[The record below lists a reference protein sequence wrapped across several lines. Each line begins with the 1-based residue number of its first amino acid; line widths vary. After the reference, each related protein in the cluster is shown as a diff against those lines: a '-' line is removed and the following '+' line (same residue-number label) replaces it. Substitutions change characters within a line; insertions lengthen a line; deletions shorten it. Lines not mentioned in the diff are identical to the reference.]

1 MKLKLSAI
9 VLLIVFLGS
18 FVLVKSSDLFKSAEL
33 ASPVLGISKSQ
44 ISANAWFPKYE
55 KGKNPEF
62 PDAPEITASGAFF
75 LDTSTGTVLY
85 SKNAQEKYSIAS
97 LTKIMTTI
105 IALEH
110 KSEEDIYKVSS
121 RASETEPDKMYLL
134 AEEKHTLRNLLD
146 GIFLVS
152 ANDAAEAISE
162 GTTGRREEFIGM
174 MNSKA
179 AQLGMADTVF
189 VNPTGLEEEP
199 EKCKGRSPC
208 QYSTALDVALMSRY
222 LIKTWPEIVDISSQP
237 HVFIEKTT
245 DHQDYDMYSGINLL
259 TTYPGVVGLKTGF
272 TPEAGLTLVTLARQ
286 NGKEVLGVLLGAVN
300 RRDDA
305 KIMLD
310 YCFSKLGLEI

>member
-9 VLLIVFLGS
+9 LLLIVFLGS
-18 FVLVKSSDLFKSAEL
+18 FVLVKSSDLFAEPGL

-44 ISANAWFPKYE
+44 ISANAWFPKYDVRMD
-55 KGKNPEF
+55 GGF
-62 PDAPEITASGAFF
+62 SDAPEITARAAFF
-75 LDTSTGTVLY
+75 IDTATGEVLY

-110 KSEEDIYKVSS
+110 KKLDDIYPISQRVT
-121 RASETEPDKMYLL
+121 EIEPDEMVLL
-134 AEEKHTLRNLLD
+134 PGEKHTLRNLLD

-162 GTTGRREEFIGM
+162 GTVGSRAEFISLMNDKSAQIGM
-174 MNSKA
+174 NN
-179 AQLGMADTVF
+179 TVF
-189 VNPTGLEEEP
+189 VNPTGLEEDP
-199 EKCKGRSPC
+199 EDCNGRSPC

-222 LIKTWPEIVDISSQP
+222 LIKTWPEVVNIASQQY
-237 HVFIEKTT
+237 VFIEKTA
-245 DHQDYDMYSGINLL
+245 DHQDYEMYSGINLL
-259 TTYPGVVGLKTGF
+259 TSYPGVLGLKTGF

-286 NGKEVLGVLLGAVN
+286 EGREVIGVLLGSVN

-310 YCFSKLGLEI
+310 YAFSKLNK